1 MLNKVILMGRLTRD
15 PETKYV
21 NDKLVCQFSVAIDR
35 PKQADGQKQTDFI
48 PCVCWGKRAEF
59 LQKWFTKGMM
69 IIITGRLQSRSWEDK
84 NGNRRHAVEVN
95 VDEMSFG
102 ETKKARELSQQNAP
116 VYPDAS
122 DSSFTQ
128 LDDDGSDVPF

>member
-1 MLNKVILMGRLTRD
+1 
-15 PETKYV
+15 
-21 NDKLVCQFSVAIDR
+21 
-35 PKQADGQKQTDFI
+35 
-48 PCVCWGKRAEF
+48 
-59 LQKWFTKGMM
+59 M

-116 VYPDAS
+116 AYPDAS